1 MAVYDSIGI
10 QSSAAVASQVSGTLA
25 NGSPPQG
32 SIIIAVY
39 ACGGNGTGVYT
50 CSSFPFSAT
59 PVGLLT
65 MPGGNAE
72 KLYAGYRIAGASEPS
87 SYTFATGSSSNY
99 ISITI
104 YVLTGR
110 NVASL
115 FTTSSSVTA
124 AGTTSPVSIA
134 IPTMT
139 AAAGDDMLWIG
150 STTELG
156 LVMTFNV
163 PSGLGF
169 ATTGN
174 AYVNNTGGTSGNQ
187 PSIGTTVS
195 ANFAGG
201 ATGTMTGT
209 EAWTGGGTAGGLA
222 GIALSITKAPI
233 MSNIVQQTGV
243 WSFGDTITCPA
254 FGSAVTA
261 GDAIALVAYLF
272 PVALAISSS
281 PVVSDGTA
289 NVYKL
294 ATIFMQPTHTWPITF
309 TASPTGTAGT
319 LNANFAGA
327 TGTTCTIVFSDGEIR
342 RASVTNG
349 NTAVT
354 WTTAISG
361 TPTVNAIAYDNI
373 ACMAMW
379 LAQNSVAGTVT
390 PQFVTTLGGTQALYA
405 AEITNVGTG
414 NILLGTSG
422 NIQFG
427 PGTSPNAINSGSV
440 AVSQTGV
447 LFGFCFDQS
456 TITTVAIAGGTGFVA
471 QSAVW
476 NSGTVVC
483 AMAEDATINTSTA
496 ATFTALTAGTHG
508 SDTFYSLAMALAG
521 PGPFTPFTQT
531 QFFVTD
537 TIVQQ

>member
-1 MAVYDSIGI
+1 VSLYDQIGVEGT
-10 QSSAAVASQVSGTLA
+10 SAATTIATGTLPLGA
-25 NGSPPQG
+25 PPAG
-32 SIIIAVY
+32 TLILIAV
-39 ACGGNGTGVYT
+39 AQGGNGTGAAT
-50 CSSFPFSAT
+50 ISGFSVPT
-59 PVGLLT
+59 GLSVLSLPASAASHIT
-65 MPGGNAE
+65 ILA
-72 KLYAGYRIAGASEPS
+72 KIAGASEPNG
-87 SYTFATGSSSNY
+87 YTATLNSSNFA
-99 ISITI
+99 SIQYWAFI
-104 YVLTGR
+104 GR
-110 NVASL
+110 
-115 FTTSSSVTA
+115 
-124 AGTTSPVSIA
+124 
-134 IPTMT
+134 
-139 AAAGDDMLWIG
+139 
-150 STTELG
+150 
-156 LVMTFNV
+156 
-163 PSGLGF
+163 
-169 ATTGN
+169 
-174 AYVNNTGGTSGNQ
+174 NTGGTLAAAFTALSSTVAGAIAASPLSIAFTGVTAATGDDILWVSALSNSQGNGYPGPTFTPPSGFSSALTDTSTTSFTVGLVGACQTNVVG
-187 PSIGTTVS
+187 GTT
-195 ANFAGG
+195 GTL
-201 ATGTMTGT
+201 TGSM
-209 EAWTGGGTAGGLA
+209 AYTGGGSNSWGGYVIS
-222 GIALSITKAPI
+222 IAKAPI

-373 ACMAMW
+373 PCMAMW